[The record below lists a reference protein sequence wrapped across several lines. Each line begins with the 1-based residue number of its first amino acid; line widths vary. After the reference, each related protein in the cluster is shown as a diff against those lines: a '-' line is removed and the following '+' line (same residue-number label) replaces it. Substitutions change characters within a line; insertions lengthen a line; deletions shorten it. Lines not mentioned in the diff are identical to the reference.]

1 MMKSPGATNTGA
13 FARTL
18 IVTAD
23 LQTVPQEPSTFNEKV
38 NEADLFRGSPPAR
51 DDASESSTFVH
62 IAAAAY
68 PILQRH
74 WGALK

>member
-1 MMKSPGATNTGA
+1 MKSPGATNTGA

-18 IVTAD
+18 NVTAD
-23 LQTVPQEPSTFNEKV
+23 VQIVPQELHSFNKKDSI
-38 NEADLFRGSPPAR
+38 ADLCGRSPIAACE
-51 DDASESSTFVH
+51 DASESSTFVH
-62 IAAAAY
+62 ISTAAF